1 MSVPNIQ
8 QHSILVTTQ
17 ARVSTYA
24 ATDIEKL
31 NDDQVR
37 SLKNLP
43 TLEAIQK
50 EVAEVKKAIEVG
62 YSCSEMVFS
71 YLNDTFPDTRT

>member
-1 MSVPNIQ
+1 L
-8 QHSILVTTQ
+8 QHIAQ
-17 ARVSTYA
+17 ARISTYA
-24 ATDIEKL
+24 STDIEKL

-50 EVAEVKKAIEVG
+50 ELAEVKKAIEV
-62 YSCSEMVFS
+62 SLSSSQLF
-71 YLNDTFPDTRT
+71 FAA